1 MKVAILTLGCRV
13 NQSESSVVEGTLI
26 ENGVEIV
33 GLNDTPDYCIIN
45 TCTVTAKSDYNSR
58 QLIRKAVRAGS
69 KVIVTGCYSQLRS
82 EDIRKIPGLIQI
94 VDIKHKEEIA
104 NIIAGRKVDLNYGL
118 HSRTRPLLKVQDGCN
133 FNCSY
138 CAVPYAR
145 GRSRSIPIE
154 EAVKRAQAM
163 DANGYKEVVLTGI
176 HLGSYGHDLNS
187 GENLADLL
195 NALLKRTNIYRLRL
209 SSLEI
214 NEVNDELLDIM
225 QDKRICKHLH
235 LPLQSGNNSILKK
248 MRRNY
253 SSEFFQKRIE
263 KIARTISN
271 ISIGTD
277 IIAGFPSEG
286 EEEFKDTFNLVN
298 SSSFSYLHVFPFSPR
313 SGTEAFLMKHRV
325 KNEIVKERLSML
337 TELDKIKRNN
347 YMEKQIGRNLDI
359 IVEETLS
366 NSHIAGTSSNYLK
379 ISAFTEEN
387 IKGKAVFVRPES
399 IENNLLSGSLINKT

>member
-1 MKVAILTLGCRV
+1 MKAAILTLGCRV
-13 NQSESSVVEGTLI
+13 NQSESSVIEGTLI
-26 ENGVEIV
+26 KKGFEIV
-33 GLNDTPDYCIIN
+33 DLSENPDYCIIN

-58 QLIRKAVRAGS
+58 QLIRRAVRAGS
-69 KVIVTGCYSQLRS
+69 KVLVTGCYSQLRS
-82 EDIRKIPGLIQI
+82 DEIRKIPGHIQI
-94 VDIKHKEEIA
+94 VDITQKDEIV
-104 NIIAGRKVDLNYGL
+104 NIISGRKTDLNYAL
-118 HSRTRPLLKVQDGCN
+118 HSRCRPHLKVQDGCN

-145 GRSRSIPIE
+145 GRSRSLPVQ

-176 HLGSYGHDLNS
+176 HLGSYGHDLNN
-187 GENLADLL
+187 GENLAYLL
-195 NALLKRTNIYRLRL
+195 KTLLKRTKIYRFRL

-225 QDKRICKHLH
+225 LDYRICRHLH
-235 LPLQSGNNSILKK
+235 LPMQSGSNSILKN

-263 KIARTISN
+263 KIAHAINN

-286 EEEFKDTFNLVN
+286 EEEFQDTFDLINN
-298 SSSFSYLHVFPFSPR
+298 SPFSYLHIFPFSPR

-325 KNEIVKERLSML
+325 ENSIVKERLSRL
-337 TELDKIKRNN
+337 KELDRIKRNK
-347 YMEKQIGRNLDI
+347 YMGKQIGRTLDI
-359 IVEETLS
+359 IVEERLS
-366 NSHIAGTSSNYLK
+366 NNHIAGTSGNYLK
-379 ISAFTEEN
+379 ISSFSEEN

-399 IENNLLSGSLINKT
+399 IENNMLSGSLIIGR